1 MKKLLFVVAA
11 LAILV
16 SAAPEKKN
24 VLIIG
29 DSISIGYTPFVIA
42 ELKDEAN
49 VVRIKGNSETSTN
62 CVAKIDTWLGDTKW
76 DVIHFNCGLWDLCY
90 RHPNSTVQGNRDKI
104 NGTISTSVEEYAQ
117 NLEIIVKRLK
127 ETGAELIFATI
138 TYVPSEEEGRFVEDA
153 QIYNAAA
160 LKVMKRHGV
169 KINDLYK
176 PSAKIHAEQGQGKNN
191 VHYKKVGYQTLSEYV
206 VKAIRK
212 RL

>member
-1 MKKLLFVVAA
+1 MKKIGFILLA
-11 LAILV
+11 LLIFV

-42 ELKDEAN
+42 AMKDEAN
-49 VVRIKGNSETSTN
+49 VVRHKGNAETSTN
-62 CVAKIDTWLGDTKW
+62 CVEKIDSWLGDTKW

-104 NGTISTSVEEYAQ
+104 NGTISNSVEDYAA
-117 NLEIIVKRLK
+117 NLEIVVKRLK

-138 TYVPSEEEGRFVEDA
+138 TYVPTEEEGRFAEDVA
-153 QIYNAAA
+153 KYNAAA
-160 LKVMKRHGV
+160 LKVMKRYGV
-169 KINDLYK
+169 KVNDLYK
-176 PSAKIHAEQGQGKNN
+176 PSAKIHAEMGQGNNN
-191 VHYKKVGYQTLSEYV
+191 VHYKKEGYQYLSEYV